1 MEIVYLDPDILVCVK
16 PARVLSTDEP
26 GGVPELVRKVREK
39 LEQQADRENKE
50 IAFEGGTI
58 VYNYDEDRLQILFDA
73 VPDSDMRTKLKG
85 NAFKWSPRNQA
96 WQRQLTQNAVI
107 AARRVLN
114 ITL

>member
-1 MEIVYLDPDILVCVK
+1 M
-16 PARVLSTDEP
+16 
-26 GGVPELVRKVREK
+26 VREK
-39 LEQQADRENKE
+39 LVQQANRENME

-85 NAFKWSPRNQA
+85 NAFKWPPRNQA

-107 AARRVLN
+107 AAYSPCASAM
-114 ITL
+114 ITGPARFNSHRNV